1 MGKPMV
7 LRIATRGSRL
17 ALWQANHVRDLL
29 RARAPG
35 LAITLVEVVSTGDA
49 VRDRPLAQLGGVGVF
64 TKEVQEAVLAGK
76 ADLAVHS
83 LKDLPTATHPELCLA
98 AVPERGPSGDVLL
111 APAHK
116 TLEQIPAGGQIATSS
131 PRRRA
136 QLLHVRPDLA
146 IVDIRGN
153 VETRVRKLTEPGL
166 DGLVLA
172 RAGLERLG
180 LERAITEE
188 MSWEVLLPAVGQ
200 GALGIECRAADEVTR
215 ALLRGIEHAPSRAAI
230 DAERAFLGIL
240 QAGCHAPAAAAAI
253 VASGHLHL
261 RGRVL
266 DRDGRSRIEGAIEGD
281 ADTATHLGAS
291 LARELVDRGADAIL
305 RP

>member
-1 MGKPMV
+1 MDKTDV

-29 RARAPG
+29 LARAPG
-35 LAITLVEVVSTGDA
+35 LEVTLVEVVSTADA
-49 VRDRPLAQLGGVGVF
+49 VGDRPLSQLGGFGVF

-76 ADLAVHS
+76 ADVAVHS
-83 LKDLPTATHPELCLA
+83 LKDLPTAMHPALCLA

-111 APAHK
+111 APARK
-116 TLEQIPAGGQIATSS
+116 TLNQIPAGGQIATSS

-153 VETRVRKLTEPGL
+153 VETRVTKLREPGL

-172 RAGLERLG
+172 RAGLRRLG
-180 LERAITEE
+180 LEREITEE
-188 MSWEVLLPAVGQ
+188 LDWEVMLPAVGQ
-200 GALGIECRAADEVTR
+200 GALGIECRVVDEATR

-240 QAGCHAPAAAAAI
+240 QAGCQAPAAAAAVI
-253 VASGHLHL
+253 DAGCLRL

-266 DRDGRSRIEGAIEGD
+266 GRDGRARIDGSIEGEPLA
-281 ADTATHLGAS
+281 AAHLGAT
-291 LARELVDRGADAIL
+291 LARQLVDRGADAIL
-305 RP
+305 RA